1 MENIFRESGVKW
13 LWEKIKTLLSA
24 KQDKLVS
31 GTNIKTINGT
41 SLLGEGDVSIG
52 GGSGGGDFDSSGT
65 YPNLTAGKATKLAT
79 ARTISLS
86 GGASGSVSFDG
97 SANRSLDVTYVREA
111 YLSYGGKAIAGD
123 ISPIDSAAVTEL
135 WCNKLAYYNPDYIH
149 VEYTNN
155 YSEDAD
161 GNESSDVIWTD
172 YPFTNENVRLDRLFR
187 LVTSGDG
194 TLYSSGSSSKGT
206 AIAGKTRLRVTFSAY
221 SGRYIAPKK
230 LLIRVGAS
238 ALRLNNQIK
247 VEAVTKADY
256 DAGNIDKFTHS
267 STNVVAG
274 DSGWNSM
281 TFASSFGVATYAAVR
296 KLRITFIINEV
307 DTTNRPPLLHN
318 IYMIGK
324 HYNLTD
330 DILANAGHMYNYD
343 RQKNVT
349 FPAAITATKFITKNG
364 TANQVVLGDGSLK
377 SLSDIGKTYSVVTTS
392 ADGLMPKGMYAAL
405 KDGFI
410 TNIVNVTTNE
420 SNVELSYNAAYPNG
434 DGTFTIA
441 EGEGVEIPL
450 ATTTTAGVMSAADK
464 AKLDKMSKVILY
476 TLTEDEYNNHE
487 LVPLYNIILA
497 IKNEVFNDATNRWLY
512 DETNS
517 YNICVKGYTG
527 IGSDNGIA
535 YANFN
540 VRLLTVRDGHAIGF
554 SGFVDVDNVLETSE
568 NADCPLWT
576 GYICGKYHIEND
588 GMAIH
593 APENSNF
600 YVEV

>member
-1 MENIFRESGVKW
+1 M
-13 LWEKIKTLLSA
+13 
-24 KQDKLVS
+24 
-31 GTNIKTINGT
+31 
-41 SLLGEGDVSIG
+41 
-52 GGSGGGDFDSSGT
+52 
-65 YPNLTAGKATKLAT
+65 
-79 ARTISLS
+79 
-86 GGASGSVSFDG
+86 
-97 SANRSLDVTYVREA
+97 
-111 YLSYGGKAIAGD
+111 
-123 ISPIDSAAVTEL
+123 
-135 WCNKLAYYNPDYIH
+135 
-149 VEYTNN
+149 
-155 YSEDAD
+155 
-161 GNESSDVIWTD
+161 
-172 YPFTNENVRLDRLFR
+172 DRLFR

-206 AIAGKTRLRVTFSAY
+206 AIAGKTRLRVTFSGY

-238 ALRLNNQIK
+238 VPRLNNQIK
-247 VEAVTKADY
+247 VEVVTKADY

-267 STNVVAG
+267 STNVVSG

-281 TFASSFGVATYAAVR
+281 TFASSFGTATNAAVR

-307 DTTNRPPLLHN
+307 DTTNRPPILHN

-324 HYNLTD
+324 HHTASDDNL
-330 DILANAGHMYNYD
+330 AKAGHMYNYD

-349 FPAAITATKFITKNG
+349 FPAAITATKHVTQGG
-364 TANQVVLGDGSLK
+364 TSNQVVLGDGSLK
-377 SLSDIGKTYSVVTTS
+377 SLS
-392 ADGLMPKGMYAAL
+392 
-405 KDGFI
+405 
-410 TNIVNVTTNE
+410 
-420 SNVELSYNAAYPNG
+420 ELSPITDADAEILLDNHIHSIDVNANGNDVNISVKESSKNG
-434 DGTFTIA
+434 DTWETEDNDITI
-441 EGEGVEIPL
+441 PP
-450 ATTTTAGVMSAADK
+450 ATTTSAGVMSKEDK

-487 LVPLYNIILA
+487 LVSLYNIILA

-527 IGSDNGIA
+527 IGSDNGIT

-576 GYICGKYHIEND
+576 GYVCGKYHIEND

>member
-1 MENIFRESGVKW
+1 MSILKDSFIQYIIKFLKS
-13 LWEKIKTLLSA
+13 KIEA

-31 GTNIKTINGT
+31 GSNIKTINGT
-41 SLLGEGDVSIG
+41 SVLGAGNIAIE
-52 GGSGGGDFDSSGT
+52 GGGDFDSSGS

-97 SANRSLDVTYVREA
+97 SANRSIDVTFVREA

-123 ISPIDSAAVTEL
+123 ISPIDSAAVTEF

-172 YPFTNENVRLDRLFR
+172 YPFVNENVRLDRLFR

-194 TLYSSGSSSKGT
+194 TLFSSGSSSNGT

-238 ALRLNNQIK
+238 VPSLNNQIK

-281 TFASSFGVATYAAVR
+281 TFASSFGVATYASV
-296 KLRITFIINEV
+296 KKIRITFIINEV
-307 DTTNRPPLLHN
+307 DTTSRPPVLYN

-324 HYNLTD
+324 HHSVYD
-330 DILANAGHMYNYD
+330 DTLAETGHMYDYD
-343 RQKNVT
+343 WQKNVT
-349 FPAAITATKFITKNG
+349 FPANVTATKHITQG
-364 TANQVVLGDGSLK
+364 GSANQVVLGDGTLRPIS
-377 SLSDIGKTYSVVTTS
+377 
-392 ADGLMPKGMYAAL
+392 
-405 KDGFI
+405 
-410 TNIVNVTTNE
+410 
-420 SNVELSYNAAYPNG
+420 ELSPITDADADILLDNHIHSINAYANG
-434 DGTFTIA
+434 NNVNISVIESSKNGNTWETEDNDIT
-441 EGEGVEIPL
+441 IPL
-450 ATTTTAGVMSAADK
+450 ATTTSAGVMSKEDK
-464 AKLDKMSKVILY
+464 AKLDGNISIEPNSGMPDFIGDFEYSDVDYEAIIDLTTVDWINWVEGGLFVMNAEETWEEDNGDTSYHQCVVTFIYRANGCIPISIVNTNKMTAKMSGMVI
-476 TLTEDEYNNHE
+476 TINLTEGTGE
-487 LVPLYNIILA
+487 LRFKQ
-497 IKNEVFNDATNRWLY
+497 IKL
-512 DETNS
+512 
-517 YNICVKGYTG
+517 I
-527 IGSDNGIA
+527 
-535 YANFN
+535 
-540 VRLLTVRDGHAIGF
+540 
-554 SGFVDVDNVLETSE
+554 
-568 NADCPLWT
+568 
-576 GYICGKYHIEND
+576 
-588 GMAIH
+588 
-593 APENSNF
+593 
-600 YVEV
+600 